1 MINTS
6 QNHLLVKANEEDEIK
21 IDFLQIKKSSLILR
35 ALNHKLRQQ
44 ILKLLEEQRKLTV
57 TEIYVQLRLE
67 QSVASQH
74 LAILR
79 RAGIV
84 KTEREGK
91 FIYYAL
97 NHKRIAEIN
106 RCVVDLLT

>member
-1 MINTS
+1 MD
-6 QNHLLVKANEEDEIK
+6 DEIN
-21 IDFLQIKKSSLILR
+21 IDFFLLKKTAIILR
-35 ALNHKLRQQ
+35 ALNHQLRQQ
-44 ILKLLEEQRKLTV
+44 MFKLLEERGKMTV
-57 TEIYVQLRLE
+57 SEIYSHLKVE

-91 FIYYAL
+91 FVFYRL
-97 NHKRIAEIN
+97 NKDRIAQID
-106 RCVVDLLT
+106 RSIKQLL

>member
-1 MINTS
+1 M
-6 QNHLLVKANEEDEIK
+6 EEPIK
-21 IDFLQIKKSSLILR
+21 IDFLLLKKTAIILR
-35 ALNHKLRQQ
+35 ALNHQLRQQ
-44 ILKLLEEQRKLTV
+44 IFKLLDEKKKLTV
-57 TEIYVQLRLE
+57 THIYESLKLE

-91 FIYYAL
+91 FVFYKL
-97 NHKRIAEIN
+97 NYDRIAQID
-106 RCVVDLLT
+106 RSIKDLL

>member
-1 MINTS
+1 M
-6 QNHLLVKANEEDEIK
+6 EERVK
-21 IDFLQIKKSSLILR
+21 IDFLLLKKTAIIFR
-35 ALNHKLRQQ
+35 ALNHQLRQQ
-44 ILKLLEEQRKLTV
+44 IFRLLDEKVKLTV
-57 TEIYVQLRLE
+57 TDIYESLKLE

-91 FIYYAL
+91 YVFYKL
-97 NHKRIAEIN
+97 NYERIAQID
-106 RCVVDLLT
+106 RSIKDLL

>member
-1 MINTS
+1 M
-6 QNHLLVKANEEDEIK
+6 DEPIK
-21 IDFLQIKKSSLILR
+21 IDFLLLKKTAIIFR
-35 ALNHKLRQQ
+35 ALNHQLRQQ
-44 ILKLLEEQRKLTV
+44 IFKLLDEKTKLTV
-57 TEIYVQLRLE
+57 TDIYESLKLE

-91 FIYYAL
+91 FVFYKL
-97 NHKRIAEIN
+97 NYDRIAQID
-106 RCVVDLLT
+106 RSIKDLL